1 MDEHDQTVATD
12 IAAAVEVHRAK
23 RRVDDAIAA
32 LAARP
37 LGEDTA
43 DQMREVLNSTQM
55 RRARRALVRLQQPRR
70 PLLSIVSDVT
80 SMADGPAGVAVGG
93 VA

>member
-1 MDEHDQTVATD
+1 MDEHDQETAAD
-12 IAAAVEVHRAK
+12 FAAAAEIHLAK

-37 LGEDTA
+37 LEEDTA
-43 DQMREVLNSTQM
+43 DQMREVLDSAQM

-70 PLLSIVSDVT
+70 PVLSI
-80 SMADGPAGVAVGG
+80 VGG